1 MCAGVQVCA
10 RVQMCAGVCRYVQV
24 CRCAG
29 VQVCRCAGVQHCL
42 RARRAKE
49 CSPEGKG
56 GVHEQH
62 ARQGEAKPGSSRVRA
77 RVRARAMHAR

>member
-1 MCAGVQVCA
+1 MVAGGWQVGAVVQQVGA
-10 RVQMCAGVCRYVQV
+10 VMQV

-42 RARRAKE
+42 RASRAKE
-49 CSPEGKG
+49 CSPEGQG

-62 ARQGEAKPGSSRVRA
+62 ARQGEAQPGKG
-77 RVRARAMHAR
+77 